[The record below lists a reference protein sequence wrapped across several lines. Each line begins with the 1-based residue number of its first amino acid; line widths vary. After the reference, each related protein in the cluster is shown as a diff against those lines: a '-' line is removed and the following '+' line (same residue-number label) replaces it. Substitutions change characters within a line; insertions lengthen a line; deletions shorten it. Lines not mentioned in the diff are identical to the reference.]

1 MQISR
6 IPLIRSLAIAGLLA
20 GTTCSAADSKP
31 LVVHEYQAAGRECF
45 ALALKAKPQ
54 SMASVKR
61 HLILVDTSAS
71 QTGSVRESSLTLVNE
86 VLSQLPST
94 SLVQICA
101 VDVSCESLSQGFVPV
116 ASAQVKS
123 AVEALTLRTPLGT
136 TNLRQALDF
145 AAKAGD
151 PTTPTSVLLIG
162 DGLSA
167 SDRISFVDLGNIVDS
182 LTDNA
187 VSVHSFVL
195 GPQADPELPSVLANL
210 TGGTISEVLSG
221 AEKQRATAMT
231 AALQS
236 HPIQIT
242 DVATDG
248 KQLATVGRKSTYLRS
263 DRHSV
268 VFVKGTLGSFDS
280 ITASHNGQQIC
291 WDSINAARTASGP
304 EVSHLLTRVQS
315 SAGINASIASLEQ
328 LQAATSQF
336 KTAYKETLA
345 AAEYLKRQGR
355 NREAARAFA
364 KADELNPVRKHDI
377 ILTQFFDEQPPTPD
391 LDAASSLPQPPV
403 GEANPFG
410 DPIAGEAFPADGGDI
425 PQPPPAVDAN
435 PFADAAPAP
444 PADSLA
450 VPQGDNFDGTA
461 VIDDPLSKAEAEVK
475 LQTQILVQETNA
487 AIEQGR
493 AIAFSNP
500 EAAMNEL
507 KNILETIRSS
517 ADISP
522 DVRSE
527 LERRVTGALTSVRN
541 QRELNVLKGK
551 QIAKEQAIQE
561 AQRKRLSVQD
571 QEEQRLAI
579 LIDQVRGL
587 VDQARHGDRNG
598 FEDAESVSRI
608 ALDLKPGNGPAT
620 QALVM
625 SEAAGQLDKAYRLVN
640 LRHDRFLEVLYQ
652 VELSHVPFPDEP
664 PIQYPPADVWR
675 ALTLTRVPRYE
686 SFDLRSEKPVEK
698 WLDQMLD
705 KPVPLLDFPGETPLS
720 EILEQIATYYTTT
733 WGQDGGASGT
743 DFRMT
748 MFADKLELELE
759 SINSLEDV
767 LISDINFE
775 GVTLR
780 NALKHIF
787 DQTDP
792 KLTYIIDAE
801 VMLITTAAKEADT
814 LVTRV
819 YPVADLAIPP
829 QQLGGGG
836 GLGGGGQGGGGF
848 GGGGQ
853 GGGGF
858 GGGGQGGGGFGGG
871 GGQFSVPP
879 EFSGVLNDMKNNG
892 ISTDK
897 VNGIKKKPLQN

>member
-6 IPLIRSLAIAGLLA
+6 IPFLRSLAIAGLLA
-20 GTTCSAADSKP
+20 GTTSSADDSKP
-31 LVVHEYQAAGRECF
+31 LVVHEFQAAGSECF
-45 ALALKAKPQ
+45 AIALQAAPEHVKP
-54 SMASVKR
+54 VKR
-61 HLILVDTSAS
+61 HMIFVDTSAS
-71 QTGSVRESSLTLVNE
+71 QTGMVRESSLALVNE
-86 VLSQLPST
+86 VLQGLSST

-101 VDVSCESLSQGFVPV
+101 IDVGCESLSGGFFPV
-116 ASAQVKS
+116 ASPQTKA
-123 AVEALTLRTPLGT
+123 ATEALTLRTPLGT
-136 TNLRQALDF
+136 TNLREALQF
-145 AAKAGD
+145 AAKESNARA
-151 PTTPTSVLLIG
+151 TSVLLIG

-167 SDRISFVDLGNIVDS
+167 SDQISYSDLGDIVDD
-182 LTDNA
+182 LNKEN
-187 VSVHSFVL
+187 VNVHSLVL
-195 GPQADPELPSVLANL
+195 GPQANVELPSVLANL
-210 TGGTISEVLSG
+210 TGGTVSG
-221 AEKQRATAMT
+221 VRHGQEKQCAVRMANAMQSNSIEVEGIATNTKPLRIA
-231 AALQS
+231 
-236 HPIQIT
+236 
-242 DVATDG
+242 
-248 KQLATVGRKSTYLRS
+248 GRKSVYLRS

-268 VFVKGTLGSFDS
+268 VFGSGELGSFVS
-280 ITASHNGQQIC
+280 IVAIHDGQQIQ
-291 WDSINAARTASGP
+291 WLASESTRRTAGP
-304 EVSHLLTRVQS
+304 EISHLIERIQS
-315 SAGINASIASLEQ
+315 SAGINASIASLDQ
-328 LQAATSQF
+328 LQTATIDFQ
-336 KTAYKETLA
+336 TAYNDTLKVA
-345 AAEYLKRQGR
+345 QYLKRQGK
-355 NREAARAFA
+355 NRDAAKAFA

-377 ILTQFFDEQPPTPD
+377 LLTRFFDEQPPTPD
-391 LDAASSLPQPPV
+391 PDAASSLPQPP
-403 GEANPFG
+403 
-410 DPIAGEAFPADGGDI
+410 AG
-425 PQPPPAVDAN
+425 DAN
-435 PFADAAPAP
+435 PFADAVPAP
-444 PADSLA
+444 PSEAA
-450 VPQGDNFDGTA
+450 PVPQGDNFDGTA

-475 LQTQILVQETNA
+475 LQTEILVQQTNA
-487 AIEQGR
+487 AIDEGR
-493 AIAFSNP
+493 AIAYGNP
-500 EAAMNEL
+500 EAATSLL
-507 KNILETIRSS
+507 KNVLETIRSS

-527 LERRVTGALTSVRN
+527 LERRVTGALVSVRN

-551 QIAKEQAIQE
+551 QVAKEQAIQE
-561 AQRKRLSVQD
+561 SRRKRLSVQD

-587 VDQARHGDRNG
+587 LDQARHGDRNG
-598 FEDAESVSRI
+598 FEDAEGVSRI

-625 SEAAGQLDKAYRLVN
+625 SESAGQLDKAYRLVN

-720 EILEQIATYYTTT
+720 EILEQIETYYTTT

-748 MFADKLELELE
+748 MFPDKLELELE

-775 GVTLR
+775 GMTLR

-836 GLGGGGQGGGGF
+836 GLGGGQQGGGF
-848 GGGGQ
+848 GGGQ
-853 GGGGF
+853 QGGGF

-879 EFSGVLNDMKNNG
+879 EFSGVLNDMKNGG

-897 VNGIKKKPLQN
+897 VNQLKKKPLLK